1 MSKKA
6 LGKGLDA
13 LFSNEIPVYD
23 ETEVKSFEGIQFI
36 PVDQIVPNPDQPRKT
51 INEEDIDEL
60 AESIKEKGI
69 LQPILVVPKNGNY
82 LIVAGERR
90 FLAAKK
96 ANLLKIPAIIKQFN
110 DDEILEIALIE
121 NIQRKDLNPIDEAFA
136 IAQIIEKYSITH
148 EELAKRLGKSRTY
161 VTNVTRLLK
170 LPTIVKTKILENKL
184 SRGHALP
191 LLQIEDE
198 NEIIMVADKIEKEGL
213 SVREVEKMVRDL
225 TKNQNKNKDNDQ
237 TDKTDKGKD
246 LEPFIKEIEEKLT
259 YKFNTKVHLQGDFNK
274 GKIIIEYFSKDQL
287 ESFLK

>member
-23 ETEVKSFEGIQFI
+23 ETEVKSFDGIQFI

-237 TDKTDKGKD
+237 TDKTDKGID

>member
-1 MSKKA
+1 MTKKA

-23 ETEVKSFEGIQFI
+23 ETEVKSIEGIQFI
-36 PVDQIVPNPDQPRKT
+36 QIDNIVPNPDQPRKT
-51 INEEDIDEL
+51 ISDEDIDEL

-69 LQPILVVPKNGNY
+69 LQPILVVPKNGNF

-90 FLAAKK
+90 FLAAKR
-96 ANLLKIPAIIKQFN
+96 ANLSKIPAIIKQFT
-110 DDEILEIALIE
+110 DEEILEIALIE

-198 NEIIMVADKIEKEGL
+198 NEIIMVAEKIEKEGL
-213 SVREVEKMVRDL
+213 SVREVEKLVRDYS
-225 TKNQNKNKDNDQ
+225 KKKIKDEDNNR
-237 TDKTDKGKD
+237 TDKEKE

-259 YKFNTKVHLQGDFNK
+259 YKFNTKVHLQGNFNK

>member
-1 MSKKA
+1 MTKKA

-13 LFSNEIPVYD
+13 LFSNEVPVYD
-23 ETEVKSFEGIQFI
+23 ETEIKSIEGIQFI
-36 PVDQIVPNPDQPRKT
+36 SIDQIVPNPDQPRKT
-51 INEEDIDEL
+51 ISDEDINEL

-69 LQPILVVPKNGNY
+69 LQPILVVPKNGSF

-90 FLAAKK
+90 FLAAKR
-96 ANLLKIPAIIKQFN
+96 ANLSKIPAIVKQFN

-136 IAQIIEKYSITH
+136 IAQIIEKYSYTH

-170 LPTIVKTKILENKL
+170 LPTIVKTKIIENKL

-191 LLQIEDE
+191 LLQIE
-198 NEIIMVADKIEKEGL
+198 NEEDIITIADKIEKEGL
-213 SVREVEKMVRDL
+213 SVREVEKIVRDYS
-225 TKNQNKNKDNDQ
+225 KNKKIENKNNENKKEN
-237 TDKTDKGKD
+237 GN
-246 LEPFIKEIEEKLT
+246 EPFIKEIEEKLT
-259 YKFNTKVHLQGDFNK
+259 YKFNTKVHLQGNFEK
-274 GKIIIEYFSKDQL
+274 GKIIIEYYSKEQL

>member
-1 MSKKA
+1 MTKKA

-23 ETEVKSFEGIQFI
+23 ETEVKSIEGIQFI
-36 PVDQIVPNPDQPRKT
+36 QIDNIVPNPDQPRKT
-51 INEEDIDEL
+51 ISDEDIDEL

-69 LQPILVVPKNGNY
+69 LQPILVVPKNGNF

-90 FLAAKK
+90 FLAAKR
-96 ANLLKIPAIIKQFN
+96 ANLSKIPAIIKQFT
-110 DDEILEIALIE
+110 DEEILEIALIE

-198 NEIIMVADKIEKEGL
+198 TEIIMVAEKIEKEGL
-213 SVREVEKMVRDL
+213 SVREVEKLVRDYS
-225 TKNQNKNKDNDQ
+225 KKKIKDEDNNR
-237 TDKTDKGKD
+237 TDKEKE

-259 YKFNTKVHLQGDFNK
+259 YKFNTKVHLQGNFNK